1 MFKIELEA
9 EPFNKEVYFSGFAE
23 IADTQYNF
31 VLTHNYN
38 GTFEVEFMD
47 EEAIETELFEYE
59 IKELREAIINK
70 YKLEINNYRDDIRT

>member
-9 EPFNKEVYFSGFAE
+9 EPFNKELYYSGFAE

-31 VLTHNYN
+31 VLTHNHN
-38 GTFEVEFMD
+38 GTYEVEFMD

-59 IKELREAIINK
+59 VKELREAIINK
-70 YKLEINNYRDDIRT
+70 YKNDVRG

>member
-9 EPFNKEVYFSGFAE
+9 KPFNKEVYYSGFAE

-31 VLTHNYN
+31 VLTHSDN

-47 EEAIETELFEYE
+47 EEAIETKLFEYE
-59 IKELREAIINK
+59 IEELREAIINK
-70 YKLEINNYRDDIRT
+70 YKNDIRT

>member
-9 EPFNKEVYFSGFAE
+9 KPFNKEVYISGFAE

-31 VLTHNYN
+31 ILTHNYN
-38 GTFEVEFMD
+38 GTYEVEFMD

-59 IKELREAIINK
+59 IKELRENIINK
-70 YKLEINNYRDDIRT
+70 YKNEVRG

>member
-9 EPFNKEVYFSGFAE
+9 EPFNKEVYYSGFAE

-59 IKELREAIINK
+59 IKELRENIINK
-70 YKLEINNYRDDIRT
+70 YKNDIRT

>member
-1 MFKIELEA
+1 
-9 EPFNKEVYFSGFAE
+9 
-23 IADTQYNF
+23 
-31 VLTHNYN
+31 
-38 GTFEVEFMD
+38 MD

>member
-9 EPFNKEVYFSGFAE
+9 EPFNKELYFSGLVE
-23 IADTQYNF
+23 IADSEYNF
-31 VLTHNYN
+31 VLTHNHN
-38 GTFEVEFMD
+38 GTYTVEFMD

-70 YKLEINNYRDDIRT
+70 YKNDIRT

>member
-9 EPFNKEVYFSGFAE
+9 EPFNKEVYYSGFAE

-70 YKLEINNYRDDIRT
+70 YKNEVRN